1 MSQANKT
8 IAQKS
13 EELSELV
20 SWFDSEDFNLEIAVD
35 KFKQAEKLANSIEK
49 DLLELKNGCKWK
61 NNHLLYMMIKNI
73 NNK

>member
-49 DLLELKNGCKWK
+49 DLLELKNEIQIVKQK
-61 NNHLLYMMIKNI
+61 FDSES
-73 NNK
+73 